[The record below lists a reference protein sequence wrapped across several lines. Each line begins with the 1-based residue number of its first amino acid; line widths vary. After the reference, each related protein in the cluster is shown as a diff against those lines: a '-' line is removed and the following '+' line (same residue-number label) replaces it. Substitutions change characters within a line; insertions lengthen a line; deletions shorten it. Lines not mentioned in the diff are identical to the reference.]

1 MLSSLPTTRS
11 SRGML
16 MLSPSFDIP
25 FLKTLIFHRFYTSLF
40 MPAGCNLRPFRLISS
55 LKWQWIRCLIVRGF
69 SIYSLTEKRLSII
82 LTSSMDDRCV
92 ASHFSFDGLMSRR
105 WASRQSLE
113 KFCDRNSLGNKDSLV
128 VVVNTIDVRSSAL
141 KFLANCVTNELT
153 FISFHKDSLVDCISI
168 SCWLQWCYL
177 SISSSFLYKSFLNR
191 WRFLRSCIIR

>member
-1 MLSSLPTTRS
+1 MT
-11 SRGML
+11 MN
-16 MLSPSFDIP
+16 
-25 FLKTLIFHRFYTSLF
+25 SLF
-40 MPAGCNLRPFRLISS
+40 NCQGFFNL
-55 LKWQWIRCLIVRGF
+55 F
-69 SIYSLTEKRLSII
+69 SHWKEAVNYFNFFNGWSF
-82 LTSSMDDRCV
+82 V

-168 SCWLQWCYL
+168 SCWLEWCYL
-177 SISSSFLYKSFLNR
+177 NISSSFLYKSFLNR